1 MKNIYNMTR
10 EEQYD
15 KFSAEYA
22 AERKTCGLCDPI
34 TLGEVEDAFWQG
46 AEWADQ
52 TLLEK
57 ACKWWK
63 DNWMFGPEEIGT
75 EHRDFMIEQ
84 FRKAMEK

>member
-10 EEQYD
+10 EEEL
-15 KFSAEYA
+15 FELA
-22 AERKTCGLCDPI
+22 AKVPENEWCETAFDWFKLGV
-34 TLGEVEDAFWQG
+34 TL
-46 AEWADQ
+46 ADH
-52 TLLEK
+52 TMLEK

-63 DNWMFGPEEIGT
+63 DNWMFGQEEIGT